1 MAATPNSSK
10 RRQYVPRT
18 TTTREEPKSSRRL
31 SVFLLGIGAVVT
43 LLVASWLGFFHN
55 ADESTLE
62 IKDVKVAENGQIALT
77 GARYRGVS
85 SAGQPFNIIADKAN
99 ESYDGS
105 GQIDMQKPRASLTMK
120 NGDVIQLVSNFG
132 VFDQPNQ
139 HVELVG
145 SVVVTQSG
153 RNLQLMS
160 EALFANLNLGELRSS
175 VPVVVIDEK
184 RRIDAA
190 TMNVFDHGER
200 IVFGGKS
207 RMVMQS
213 SKIQTSTN

>member
-1 MAATPNSSK
+1 MATTPTASK

-18 TTTREEPKSSRRL
+18 TPSGEEPRSSRRL
-31 SVFLLGIGAVVT
+31 SVFLLGIGASVT

-55 ADESTLE
+55 TDESTLE
-62 IKDVKVAENGQIALT
+62 IKDVEVAENGEIALT
-77 GARYRGVS
+77 GARYRGIS
-85 SAGQPFNIIADKAN
+85 SAGQPFHIIADKAN
-99 ESYDGS
+99 ESNDGS
-105 GQIDMQKPRASLTMK
+105 GQIDMQKPRAALTMK

-145 SVVVTQSG
+145 SVIVTQPK
-153 RNLQLMS
+153 RNLRLMS
-160 EALFANLNLGELRSS
+160 EALFANLNHGELRSS
-175 VPVVVIDEK
+175 VPVVVTDEN

-190 TMNVFDHGER
+190 TMSVFDYGDR

-213 SKIQTSTN
+213 RKTKNFTN